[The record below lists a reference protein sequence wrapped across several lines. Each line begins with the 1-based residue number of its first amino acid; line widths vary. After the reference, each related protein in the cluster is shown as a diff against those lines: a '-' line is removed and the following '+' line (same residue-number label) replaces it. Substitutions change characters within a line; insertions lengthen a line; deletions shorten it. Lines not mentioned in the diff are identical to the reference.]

1 MRGVDGH
8 KQNPVE
14 STVRLVGIHSEE
26 YIMQSE
32 HFDLNDIQHE
42 PTDAQ
47 LENLMNSVA
56 TEASRRAE
64 LARQELM
71 RRLREEIVASNNR
84 QHATA

>member
-1 MRGVDGH
+1 
-8 KQNPVE
+8 
-14 STVRLVGIHSEE
+14 
-26 YIMQSE
+26 MQSE
-32 HFDLNDIQHE
+32 RFDLNDIQHE

-56 TEASRRAE
+56 TEANRRAE

-71 RRLREEIVASNNR
+71 RRLREEIVAANNR

>member
-1 MRGVDGH
+1 
-8 KQNPVE
+8 
-14 STVRLVGIHSEE
+14 
-26 YIMQSE
+26 MQSE
-32 HFDLNDIQHE
+32 RFDLNDIQHE

-47 LENLMNSVA
+47 LKNLMDSVA

-71 RRLREEIVASNNR
+71 RQLREEIVAANNR

>member
-1 MRGVDGH
+1 
-8 KQNPVE
+8 
-14 STVRLVGIHSEE
+14 
-26 YIMQSE
+26 MQSE
-32 HFDLNDIQHE
+32 RFDLNDIQHE

-71 RRLREEIVASNNR
+71 RRLREEIVAANNR
-84 QHATA
+84 QHATT

>member
-1 MRGVDGH
+1 
-8 KQNPVE
+8 
-14 STVRLVGIHSEE
+14 
-26 YIMQSE
+26 MQSE
-32 HFDLNDIQHE
+32 RFDLNDIQHE

-56 TEASRRAE
+56 TEAGRRAE

-71 RRLREEIVASNNR
+71 QRLREEIVAANNR

>member
-1 MRGVDGH
+1 
-8 KQNPVE
+8 
-14 STVRLVGIHSEE
+14 
-26 YIMQSE
+26 MQSE
-32 HFDLNDIQHE
+32 RFDLNDIQHE

-71 RRLREEIVASNNR
+71 QRLREEIVAANNR

>member
-1 MRGVDGH
+1 
-8 KQNPVE
+8 
-14 STVRLVGIHSEE
+14 
-26 YIMQSE
+26 MQSE